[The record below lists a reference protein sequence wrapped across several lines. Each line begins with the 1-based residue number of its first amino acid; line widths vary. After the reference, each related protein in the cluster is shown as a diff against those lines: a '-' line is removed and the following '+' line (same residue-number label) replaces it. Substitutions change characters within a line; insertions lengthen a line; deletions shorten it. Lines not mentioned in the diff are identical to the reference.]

1 VYKYTFCSGINQ
13 LTQYKQA
20 DEGGVTMGKRRQER
34 MAVEIKRI
42 LSVIFQQYLKD
53 PRIDFSTVSV
63 TRVDIPADIS
73 HARINISVLGDE
85 TRQTETMQALQKAR
99 GYIRTELAKQL
110 QIRHAP
116 ELEFRL
122 DRSIEHGIHMS
133 SLLEELSKEAD
144 AKKDNSNE

>member
-1 VYKYTFCSGINQ
+1 
-13 LTQYKQA
+13 
-20 DEGGVTMGKRRQER
+20 MGKRRQER

-42 LSVIFQQYLKD
+42 LAAILQNDLKD

-85 TRQTETMQALQKAR
+85 SRQAETMQGLQQAR
-99 GYIRTELAKQL
+99 GHIRSELARQL

-122 DRSIEHGIHMS
+122 DKSIEHGIHIS
-133 SLLEELSKEAD
+133 SLLDELSKEP
-144 AKKDNSNE
+144 KKDNDADG

>member
-1 VYKYTFCSGINQ
+1 
-13 LTQYKQA
+13 
-20 DEGGVTMGKRRQER
+20 MGKRRQER

-42 LSVIFQQYLKD
+42 ISAIFQQDLKD

-99 GYIRTELAKQL
+99 GYIRTELARQL

-122 DRSIEHGIHMS
+122 DKSIEHGIHIS
-133 SLLEELSKEAD
+133 SLLEELSKEAE
-144 AKKDNSNE
+144 AKKDN

>member
-1 VYKYTFCSGINQ
+1 
-13 LTQYKQA
+13 
-20 DEGGVTMGKRRQER
+20 

-42 LSVIFQQYLKD
+42 LSAIFLQDIKD

-85 TRQTETMQALQKAR
+85 THQNETMQALQKAR
-99 GYIRTELAKQL
+99 GYIRTELARQL

-122 DRSIEHGIHMS
+122 DKSIEHGIHIS
-133 SLLEELSKEAD
+133 SLLDELSKEAE
-144 AKKDNSNE
+144 AKKENTHE

>member
-1 VYKYTFCSGINQ
+1 
-13 LTQYKQA
+13 
-20 DEGGVTMGKRRQER
+20 MGKRRQER

-42 LSVIFQQYLKD
+42 ISAIFQQDLKD

-99 GYIRTELAKQL
+99 GYIRTELARQL

-122 DRSIEHGIHMS
+122 DKSIEHGIHIS
-133 SLLEELSKEAD
+133 SLLEELGKEAE
-144 AKKDNSNE
+144 AKKDN

>member
-1 VYKYTFCSGINQ
+1 
-13 LTQYKQA
+13 
-20 DEGGVTMGKRRQER
+20 MGKRRQER

-99 GYIRTELAKQL
+99 GYIRTELARQL